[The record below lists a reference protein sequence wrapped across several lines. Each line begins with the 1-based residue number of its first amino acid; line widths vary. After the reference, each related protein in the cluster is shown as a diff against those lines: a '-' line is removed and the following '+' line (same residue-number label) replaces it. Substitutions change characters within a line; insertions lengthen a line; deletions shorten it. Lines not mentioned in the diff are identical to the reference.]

1 MSAKRV
7 FEKFDKNKDGKL
19 SLDEFREA
27 ALAFSPN
34 FTQDDIVKFFEEIDV
49 DGNGE
54 LNADEFTSCI
64 EKMLMEVFVFC
75 DVDGDGKIPAS
86 ETYVTMTSL
95 GKKCTEET
103 CAEKVRAADV
113 DGDGYLNFDEF
124 MALVIGDI

>member
-7 FEKFDKNKDGKL
+7 FDKFDKNKDGKL

-34 FTQDDIVKFFEEIDV
+34 FSQEDIAKFFKEIDV

-64 EKMLMEVFVFC
+64 EKMLKEVFDFC

-86 ETYVTMTSL
+86 ESYVTMTSI
-95 GKKCTEET
+95 GMTCTEES
-103 CAEKVRAADV
+103 CAEKVRAVDA
-113 DGDGYLNFDEF
+113 DGDGYLNFEEF